1 MVKEDDILKKCNV
14 CKCIVDEI
22 SECPVCGNTITY
34 EPPCMEDKE
43 KFVFNRYYLL
53 YLLKNTWFA
62 ILCTVIGIVI
72 AITAK
77 PDFDITVALAIA
89 MLVASFLFGIFRRR
103 YARAIQWKYSEK
115 YANIRA
121 IGAQFTTGI
130 LAIVF
135 FMMSAL

>member
-1 MVKEDDILKKCNV
+1 MKKCNV
-14 CKCIVDEI
+14 CGCIVDEK
-22 SECPVCGNTITY
+22 SECPICGNTLTY
-34 EPPCMEDKE
+34 EPPCMEEKE
-43 KFVFNRYYLL
+43 RFVFNRYYLL

-62 ILCTVIGIVI
+62 ILCTVIGFVI
-72 AITAK
+72 TIASK

-89 MLVASFLFGIFRRR
+89 MLAASFLFSIIRRR

-121 IGAQFTTGI
+121 FSAQFTTGT
-130 LAIVF
+130 LSIVF

>member
-1 MVKEDDILKKCNV
+1 MKKCNV
-14 CKCIVDEI
+14 CGCIVDEKN
-22 SECPVCGNTITY
+22 ECPICGNTLTY
-34 EPPCMEDKE
+34 EPPCMEEKE

-53 YLLKNTWFA
+53 YLLKSTWFA

-77 PDFDITVALAIA
+77 PDFDITVALVIA
-89 MLVASFLFGIFRRR
+89 MLIAFFLFGIFRRR

>member
-1 MVKEDDILKKCNV
+1 MKKCNV
-14 CKCIVDEI
+14 CGCIVDEK
-22 SECPVCGNTITY
+22 SKCPICGNTLTY

-43 KFVFNRYYLL
+43 KFVFNKYYLL

-103 YARAIQWKYSEK
+103 YAHAIQWKYSEK
-115 YANIRA
+115 YTNIRA

>member
-1 MVKEDDILKKCNV
+1 MKKCNV

-22 SECPVCGNTITY
+22 RECPVCGNALTY

-43 KFVFNRYYLL
+43 KFVFNKYYLL

-103 YARAIQWKYSEK
+103 YAHAIQWKYSEK
-115 YANIRA
+115 YTNIRA

>member
-1 MVKEDDILKKCNV
+1 MKKCNV
-14 CKCIVDEI
+14 CGCIVDEK
-22 SECPVCGNTITY
+22 SECPICGNTLTY
-34 EPPCMEDKE
+34 EPPCMEEKG

-53 YLLKNTWFA
+53 YLLKNTWFS

-103 YARAIQWKYSEK
+103 YAHAIQWKYSEK
-115 YANIRA
+115 YTNIRA

>member
-1 MVKEDDILKKCNV
+1 MKKCNV

-22 SECPVCGNTITY
+22 SECPICGNTITY

-43 KFVFNRYYLL
+43 RFVFNKYYLL

-89 MLVASFLFGIFRRR
+89 MLVASFLFGQETKNPRPKCRDR
-103 YARAIQWKYSEK
+103 KYLRCHP
-115 YANIRA
+115 A
-121 IGAQFTTGI
+121 
-130 LAIVF
+130 
-135 FMMSAL
+135 

>member
-1 MVKEDDILKKCNV
+1 MKKCNV
-14 CKCIVDEI
+14 CGCIVDEK
-22 SECPVCGNTITY
+22 SECPICGNTLTY

-43 KFVFNRYYLL
+43 KFIFNRYYLL

-103 YARAIQWKYSEK
+103 YAHAIQWKYSEK
-115 YANIRA
+115 YTNIRA

>member
-1 MVKEDDILKKCNV
+1 MKKCNI

-22 SECPVCGNTITY
+22 SECPICGNTITY

-43 KFVFNRYYLL
+43 RFVFNKYYLL

-89 MLVASFLFGIFRRR
+89 MLVASFLFGVFRRR

-115 YANIRA
+115 YTNIRA
-121 IGAQFTTGI
+121 IRAQFTAGI

>member
-1 MVKEDDILKKCNV
+1 MKKCNV
-14 CKCIVDEI
+14 CGCIVDEK
-22 SECPVCGNTITY
+22 SECPICGNTLTY
-34 EPPCMEDKE
+34 EPPCMEDRE

-103 YARAIQWKYSEK
+103 YAHAIQWKYSEK
-115 YANIRA
+115 YTNIRA

>member
-1 MVKEDDILKKCNV
+1 MKKCNV
-14 CKCIVDEI
+14 CGCIVDEI
-22 SECPVCGNTITY
+22 SECPICGNTLTY
-34 EPPCMEDKE
+34 EPPCMEEKE

-103 YARAIQWKYSEK
+103 YAHAIQWKYSEK

-121 IGAQFTTGI
+121 IGAQFTAGI

>member
-1 MVKEDDILKKCNV
+1 MKKCNV

-22 SECPVCGNTITY
+22 SVCPICGNTLTY
-34 EPPCMEDKE
+34 EPPFMEDKE
-43 KFVFNRYYLL
+43 KFVFNKYYLL